1 MNSQDL
7 TTMKDIGKLIRDI
20 RKQQGVTQEELAGIS
35 ETGRRF
41 ISDVENGKNTTQ
53 TGKLLLVLK
62 ALGLNLYIFNKWE
75 IYPMNFLCASLT
87 LLCFTI
93 AYCKVVSIRACPNS
107 FCNCSIGIPLSIAIV
122 ANVRLNL

>member
-35 ETGRRF
+35 GTGRRF

-75 IYPMNFLCASLT
+75 LGSSKQSEQLKILKQPNEKLSNYR
-87 LLCFTI
+87 TI
-93 AYCKVVSIRACPNS
+93 NCKTMK
-107 FCNCSIGIPLSIAIV
+107 
-122 ANVRLNL
+122 

>member
-35 ETGRRF
+35 GTGRRF

-53 TGKLLLVLK
+53 TGKLLLVIK

-75 IYPMNFLCASLT
+75 IRFIKTIRTIKNPQTAERKT
-87 LLCFTI
+87 LKL
-93 AYCKVVSIRACPNS
+93 PNDK
-107 FCNCSIGIPLSIAIV
+107 L
-122 ANVRLNL
+122 

>member
-7 TTMKDIGKLIRDI
+7 TTMEDIGKLIRDI

-35 ETGRRF
+35 GTGRRF

-62 ALGLNLYIFNKWE
+62 ALGLNLYIFNKLE
-75 IYPMNFLCASLT
+75 IRFIKNNQNNKKS
-87 LLCFTI
+87 
-93 AYCKVVSIRACPNS
+93 SNS
-107 FCNCSIGIPLSIAIV
+107 RTKNSQTAEQ
-122 ANVRLNL
+122 

>member
-35 ETGRRF
+35 GTGRRF

-75 IYPMNFLCASLT
+75 IRFIKNNQNNKKS
-87 LLCFTI
+87 
-93 AYCKVVSIRACPNS
+93 SNS
-107 FCNCSIGIPLSIAIV
+107 RTKNSQTAEQ
-122 ANVRLNL
+122 